1 MWRHALASCGQSGA
15 CSTGRNH
22 ANVPGRRRGAVFG
35 ARRALLAPPH
45 PVAGHLTARGM
56 PPGLSGPHIWR
67 FFDFGGKLS
76 SSLLHSSHFLWR
88 RGGAGSGRQARSN
101 GRRTRHEAP
110 PSKAA
115 ARGRRAGCGA
125 GAVQARQEFK
135 LICAV
140 AHSRRKARS
149 AARRQLAKQRAA
161 AVDAARITR
170 VRSAVSLLLRCLR
183 SAFRRDIAE
192 LGRAAQVLGWLR
204 KALASD
210 SSGSLLPHHS
220 AQVAS
225 PV

>member
-1 MWRHALASCGQSGA
+1 
-15 CSTGRNH
+15 
-22 ANVPGRRRGAVFG
+22 
-35 ARRALLAPPH
+35 
-45 PVAGHLTARGM
+45 M

-135 LICAV
+135 VICAV

-170 VRSAVSLLLRCLR
+170 VRSVVALLPFSPAEFGGIALKLSGGIALRAAQFSLRSSTVHFSLAPCS
-183 SAFRRDIAE
+183 SAFRR
-192 LGRAAQVLGWLR
+192 
-204 KALASD
+204 SYC
-210 SSGSLLPHHS
+210 S
-220 AQVAS
+220 AQCQV
-225 PV
+225 V